1 MGFPEI
7 SAGRSPP
14 GTPFGQAWGTS
25 AAGRRTDT
33 PSQLPTSSRPSM
45 IKDKRLRWKV
55 IQAMGPLLPIPLGCY
70 FLYKAIKSFNRSPPP
85 YHTDMQRPLYPEP
98 VYKGISFAPST
109 FASNMMSREGRFR

>member
-1 MGFPEI
+1 M
-7 SAGRSPP
+7 
-14 GTPFGQAWGTS
+14 
-25 AAGRRTDT
+25 
-33 PSQLPTSSRPSM
+33 
-45 IKDKRLRWKV
+45 

-109 FASNMMSREGRFR
+109 FASNMTSREGRFR